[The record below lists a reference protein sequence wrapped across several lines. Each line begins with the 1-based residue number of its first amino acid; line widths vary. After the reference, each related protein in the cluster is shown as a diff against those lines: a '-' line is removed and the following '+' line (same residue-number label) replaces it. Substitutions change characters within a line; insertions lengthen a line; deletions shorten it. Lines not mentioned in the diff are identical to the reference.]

1 MKTKISAVSK
11 LLLVLSAVMLSV
23 SIFVP
28 IWQIELDAPQYPEG
42 LALQIWAN
50 RIAGDVDI
58 INGLNHYIGMKTLH
72 TEDFLEFRLLP
83 YIIAAYVFLF
93 LLTAAVGR
101 RRLLY
106 ITFGAFVVFGI
117 VAMVDFWIWEYN
129 YGHNLDLNAAIKVPG
144 MAYQPPLIGFKQL
157 LNFGAYSVP
166 HAGGWL
172 FVGAGIVTLMAVLT
186 EAGVLKRFRSRKN
199 AAVVVMV
206 SLTMLLLP
214 SCSSKGPEPLRLNS
228 DGCDFCR
235 MKIADGRFGAE
246 IITGKGRVYKFD
258 DISCMIQFAKDLKE
272 KDVRDHYVH
281 DYTKD
286 NVLIDAVSA
295 WYVQDEN
302 LRSPM
307 GGNIAA
313 FETREAAEKF
323 AVNGRGV
330 AVSWADILGDRLKL
344 HIDEAHHH

>member
-11 LLLVLSAVMLSV
+11 LLLLLSAVMLSI

-50 RIAGDVDI
+50 KIGGDVEI

-72 TEDFLEFRLLP
+72 TEDFVEFTILP
-83 YIIAAYVFLF
+83 YIIAAYAFLF
-93 LLTAAVGR
+93 LLTALAGR

-106 ITFGAFVVFGI
+106 IIFGAFVLFGI

-129 YGHNLDLNAAIKVPG
+129 YGHNLDPNAAIKVPG

-166 HAGGWL
+166 HIGGWL
-172 FVGAGIVTLMAVLT
+172 FIGAGMLTLIAVLK
-186 EAGVLKRFRSRKN
+186 EAGTLKRFGKRNKIASV
-199 AAVVVMV
+199 AAV
-206 SLTMLLLP
+206 SCMLLLI
-214 SCSSKGPEPLRLNS
+214 SCSSDGPQPIRLHA

-235 MKIADGRFGAE
+235 MTIADGKFGAE
-246 IITGKGRVYKFD
+246 IITNKGRVYKFD
-258 DISCMIQFAKDLKE
+258 DISCMIQFKKDLE
-272 KDVRDHYVH
+272 ENSVGALYVH

-286 NVLIDAVSA
+286 NVLIDAATA
-295 WYVQDEN
+295 WYVQEEA

-307 GGNIAA
+307 GGNTAA
-313 FETREAAEKF
+313 FGIKEDADGFAANGK
-323 AVNGRGV
+323 AVERWNDIV
-330 AVSWADILGDRLKL
+330 AGKSKKHQNEGE
-344 HIDEAHHH
+344 HP